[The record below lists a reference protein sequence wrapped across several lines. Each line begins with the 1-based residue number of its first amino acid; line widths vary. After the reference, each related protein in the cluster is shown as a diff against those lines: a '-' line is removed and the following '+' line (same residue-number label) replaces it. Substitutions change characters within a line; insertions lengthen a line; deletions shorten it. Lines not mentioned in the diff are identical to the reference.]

1 MLACVV
7 KDTTKCH
14 NMIKSCFIS
23 NTTRSSLDM
32 DRLIYKSHQKGNVT
46 VFIYNKNMIMAPVN
60 VTIDTDSIFMSSYTD
75 PEDFTDTDVKV
86 TSQQSQLSQ
95 KTNMLFKKVFDDH
108 SIDNYNEEDFE
119 DEDRLA
125 EEHVWGV
132 NDR

>member
-1 MLACVV
+1 
-7 KDTTKCH
+7 
-14 NMIKSCFIS
+14 
-23 NTTRSSLDM
+23 
-32 DRLIYKSHQKGNVT
+32 
-46 VFIYNKNMIMAPVN
+46 
-60 VTIDTDSIFMSSYTD
+60 MSSYTD